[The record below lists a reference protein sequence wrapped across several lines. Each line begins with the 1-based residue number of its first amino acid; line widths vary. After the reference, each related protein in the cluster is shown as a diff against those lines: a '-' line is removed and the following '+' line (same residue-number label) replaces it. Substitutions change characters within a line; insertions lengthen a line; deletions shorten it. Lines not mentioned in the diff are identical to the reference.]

1 MLRYLKVRFEGTHM
15 ISWCYA
21 TWRYTW
27 KLHISADPCLGQGRG
42 RAWDHCRCGT
52 GFCRFKPAV
61 CLQSHLL
68 LGRTSL
74 PFVRPQTRKMPCGS
88 FDQAL
93 WPQAFVVRAFK
104 PAICLQSHLFLGRSS
119 LPFASRQ
126 TRKMLRGAT
135 GIPRHSGKTPYKDPQ
150 SWSCRCSHV
159 NFSLPRSGFS
169 RKATLDILS
178 FAVAWCSTCPVS
190 AAQALARSL
199 SRHLSWKSLSHWR
212 ALQAPRPNRLQL
224 WPWSGARFCTRR
236 IRNEGLRLAL
246 LFLSATFGIRLGCA
260 LVSARSSFQV
270 RAWQSHARM
279 HGSPPFCTSFCIILY
294 TLQPNIPGALAL
306 DQFCHAMDSVR
317 GLAPDQ
323 LLPVDG
329 MGYFLRFALRQPF
342 PRDISQK
349 SSTWRWQLPRI
360 TCQNNV

>member
-169 RKATLDILS
+169 RKAALDILS
-178 FAVAWCSTCPVS
+178 FAMAWCSTCPVS

-199 SRHLSWKSLSHWR
+199 FTWYFTAFVAKIAFARANFAEAAGGGELMAVGCGRTRGRRH
-212 ALQAPRPNRLQL
+212 
-224 WPWSGARFCTRR
+224 
-236 IRNEGLRLAL
+236 
-246 LFLSATFGIRLGCA
+246 
-260 LVSARSSFQV
+260 
-270 RAWQSHARM
+270 
-279 HGSPPFCTSFCIILY
+279 
-294 TLQPNIPGALAL
+294 PGASP
-306 DQFCHAMDSVR
+306 FYMF
-317 GLAPDQ
+317 
-323 LLPVDG
+323 
-329 MGYFLRFALRQPF
+329 MGKANHC
-342 PRDISQK
+342 RDH
-349 SSTWRWQLPRI
+349 SSGVGGKQEPL
-360 TCQNNV
+360 